1 MSANPSAVTL
11 FILYFCL
18 YFPVCHTIYIF
29 NPEIFLEVNSMHNH
43 PCHSDHLPSLR
54 RVEGQ
59 IRGVAKLVENKEYC
73 IDILNQ
79 LKAAKK
85 AIASIEAKILETHI
99 SNCVQQAFAD
109 EADMEEKIAE
119 VTKLLK
125 R

>member
-1 MSANPSAVTL
+1 MTD
-11 FILYFCL
+11 
-18 YFPVCHTIYIF
+18 
-29 NPEIFLEVNSMHNH
+29 H
-43 PCHSDHLPSLR
+43 PCHSEHLPSLR

-59 IRGVAKLVENKEYC
+59 IRGVAKLVDNKEYC

-99 SNCVQQAFAD
+99 RNCVQQAFAD
-109 EADMEEKIAE
+109 EADMEEKITE

>member
-1 MSANPSAVTL
+1 
-11 FILYFCL
+11 
-18 YFPVCHTIYIF
+18 
-29 NPEIFLEVNSMHNH
+29 MHNH

-99 SNCVQQAFAD
+99 RNCVQQAFAY

>member
-1 MSANPSAVTL
+1 MSD
-11 FILYFCL
+11 
-18 YFPVCHTIYIF
+18 
-29 NPEIFLEVNSMHNH
+29 H
-43 PCHSDHLPSLR
+43 PCHSEYLPNLR

-99 SNCVQQAFAD
+99 RNCVQQAFAD
-109 EADMEEKIAE
+109 EADMEEKIAD

>member
-1 MSANPSAVTL
+1 MSD
-11 FILYFCL
+11 
-18 YFPVCHTIYIF
+18 
-29 NPEIFLEVNSMHNH
+29 H
-43 PCHSDHLPSLR
+43 PCHSEYLPNLR

-85 AIASIEAKILETHI
+85 AIASIEAKSLETHI
-99 SNCVQQAFAD
+99 RNCVQQAFAD

>member
-1 MSANPSAVTL
+1 MTD
-11 FILYFCL
+11 
-18 YFPVCHTIYIF
+18 
-29 NPEIFLEVNSMHNH
+29 H
-43 PCHSDHLPSLR
+43 PCHSEHLPSLR

-59 IRGVAKLVENKEYC
+59 IRGVAKLVDNKEYC

-99 SNCVQQAFAD
+99 RNCVQQAFAD
-109 EADMEEKIAE
+109 EANMEEKITE